1 MKILSF
7 TSILFKST
15 AIFAMLLALLAQ
27 PIIQTVDLLF
37 DTDVELAD
45 LDSQQEQEE
54 EKQEKE
60 KSDEKIELFAYESE
74 HEDFYFFLDSKSHYS
89 HDLLWDFSLEI
100 NIPPPDYI

>member
-1 MKILSF
+1 MKLLSF

-15 AIFAMLLALLAQ
+15 AIFAMLVALLAQ
-27 PIIQTVDLLF
+27 PIIQTIDLVF
-37 DTDVELAD
+37 DTDVELAN

-60 KSDEKIELFAYESE
+60 KSDEKIELFAYESQLDE
-74 HEDFYFFLDSKSHYS
+74 FYFFLDSKNHYS

-100 NIPPPDYI
+100 TIPPPDYI